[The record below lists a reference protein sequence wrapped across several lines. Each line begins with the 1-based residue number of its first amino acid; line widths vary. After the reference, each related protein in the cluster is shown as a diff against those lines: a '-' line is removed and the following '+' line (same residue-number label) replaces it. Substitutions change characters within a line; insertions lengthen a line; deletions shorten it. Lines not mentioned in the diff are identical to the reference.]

1 MVKKELQIQQCY
13 AVNRRLRRTVHLAT
27 DTRFEHPLWY
37 LEESSLM
44 VLFET
49 APVYGAST
57 LYNCAVSPDRTP
69 AGRMPPIADLS

>member
-1 MVKKELQIQQCY
+1 MVKKELQIRQCC
-13 AVNRRLRRTVHLAT
+13 AVNRRLRRTVYLAT
-27 DTRFEHPLWY
+27 DTRFEHPLRY
-37 LEESSLM
+37 LEEAGLM

-69 AGRMPPIADLS
+69 TRRMPRIADLP